1 MEVEHFKPKSKYPE
15 SVVEWG
21 NLLPVCKTCNSKK
34 GDHDVEA
41 EPIVHPF
48 FDDPKEYLYVKAFR
62 YRHKNNI
69 GEITIKTLDLNN
81 PTHFVDPRGKEAE
94 ALEEQLNDQYKLL
107 SRGEEPSKVVK
118 RIYEGLQ
125 DCLNGS
131 YSAVI
136 ATYILY
142 ESDVLR
148 KLEQTLIAKGQ
159 WTDQLQ
165 ELKSAL
171 ENIALPKPK
180 D

>member
-81 PTHFVDPRGKEAE
+81 PTHFVDPRGKEAKT
-94 ALEEQLNDQYKLL
+94 LEEQLKDQDDLL
-107 SRGEEPSKVVK
+107 SRGKDPSKVVN
-118 RIYEGLQ
+118 RLETVLD
-125 DCLNGS
+125 DCLNES

-159 WTDQLQ
+159 WTEKLQ
-165 ELKSAL
+165 GLKSSL